1 MTSAVSVVN
10 TGITRAEV
18 HMGQESKIKLYL
30 YGALYMANKIAQ
42 KKTIFSGIF
51 VQSQYKKTT
60 DVVICT
66 EYLKR
71 IVFIQRLWTS
81 ASLTEEKL

>member
-42 KKTIFSGIF
+42 KKNNF
-51 VQSQYKKTT
+51 
-60 DVVICT
+60 
-66 EYLKR
+66 
-71 IVFIQRLWTS
+71 
-81 ASLTEEKL
+81 

>member
-42 KKTIFSGIF
+42 KQQFLAEFSSRANI
-51 VQSQYKKTT
+51 
-60 DVVICT
+60 
-66 EYLKR
+66 R
-71 IVFIQRLWTS
+71 
-81 ASLTEEKL
+81 KLLM